1 MRISNR
7 SFLNSL
13 YSIVSE
19 DKKLLV
25 AISGGIDS
33 MVLLNLCSKNIPLK
47 QLHGIHI
54 NHNLSSQA
62 NEYENFVKKWCS
74 EKKIPLIVNT
84 EKRKTFKGESVEM
97 WGRRVRYRN
106 FFKSLNDLN
115 FDYLLTAHHGNDSL
129 ETILMNIERGCFV
142 RGLRGIIPKNEQIV
156 RPLINYKKSDIIT
169 YAKKNSIDF
178 VHDVTN
184 DDISIKRNYTRK
196 CIVPK
201 LIERDSLIFDKFSD
215 ISRKSQNA
223 IYKEKVIMRFISSKM
238 KVNSA
243 FYNLNDKDLL
253 NFNMYFK
260 IRLIKEIVGESDM
273 PWSRH
278 KYNLL
283 NNFILKS
290 KTGLKLK
297 INKYWELLRD
307 RTKWILNK
315 NRVEK
320 IKINIDGFGFY
331 NVDHRIISFK
341 ETDER
346 VFRNNANTEL
356 IDFDKI
362 KNKNIQIRNWING
375 DKFQPLGM
383 KGSKKV
389 SDYLIDK
396 KIDIFKKEKQ
406 LVVTANSEI
415 IWLCGQRLSNKVKV
429 KDNTCNFMEL
439 SIF

>member
-1 MRISNR
+1 M
-7 SFLNSL
+7 LK
-13 YSIVSE
+13 
-19 DKKLLV
+19 DKKLLI

-33 MVLLNLCSKNIPLK
+33 MVLLDLCSKNIPLNK
-47 QLHGIHI
+47 LHGIHI

-62 NEYENFVKKWCS
+62 NEYEKFVKERCF
-74 EKKIPLIVNT
+74 EKKISLIVYT
-84 EKRKTFKGESVEM
+84 EERKTFKGESMEM

-115 FDYLLTAHHGNDSL
+115 FDYLLTAHHGNDSF
-129 ETILMNIERGCFV
+129 ETILMNIERGCSI
-142 RGLRGIIPKNEQIV
+142 RGLRGIIPKNGQII
-156 RPLINYKKSDIIT
+156 RPLINFKKSDIIT

-178 VHDVTN
+178 IYDLTN

-196 CIVPK
+196 CIVPN
-201 LIERDSLIFDKFSD
+201 LIAKDGLILDKFSD

-223 IYKEKVIMRFISSKM
+223 IYKEKVIMRFIASKM
-238 KVNSA
+238 KDNCD
-243 FYNLNDKDLL
+243 FYNLNDEDLL

-260 IRLIKEIVGESDM
+260 IRLIKEIVGESDL
-273 PWSRH
+273 PWNRH
-278 KYNLL
+278 KYKLL

-290 KTGLKLK
+290 KTGFKIE
-297 INKYWELLRD
+297 INKSWELLRD
-307 RTKWILNK
+307 RTKWILNKK

-331 NVDHRIISFK
+331 NVGHRIISFK
-341 ETDER
+341 ETDEH

-362 KNKNIQIRNWING
+362 KNKDIQIRNWVKG

-406 LVVTANSEI
+406 LVVTADNEI
-415 IWLCGQRLSNKVKV
+415 IWLCGQRLSNNVKI